1 MSVLNAISEEIGTK
15 LGDLLTTIE
24 RSKAAVEAETAKAL
38 QMSEP
43 YIGKS
48 EAAEYLNISVTT
60 LERRM
65 ALSDGPP
72 RYVDGGK
79 VSFLRSELR
88 TWRRQW
94 RAGDQTGLEEP

>member
-1 MSVLNAISEEIGTK
+1 MSALHTISEEISAR
-15 LGDLLTTIE
+15 LADLLATIH
-24 RSKAAVEAETAKAL
+24 RSKAAVEASTAQAL
-38 QMSEP
+38 EMSEP
-43 YIGKS
+43 YIGKTA
-48 EAAEYLNISVTT
+48 AAEYLNISVTT

-94 RAGDQTGLEEP
+94 RAGDQTGLEES